1 MVQSA
6 KLEVMDLSEVEHF
19 EFAPRMSDADALMW
33 SIEKDPLLRSTI
45 TFVTFLDQAPD
56 REGFRQV
63 MDRASRVVPRLRQR
77 VQGHPYS
84 IAPPRW
90 VVDPNFDLDYHL
102 RWMRTTG
109 DGSTRDVLDLAE
121 PIAMQGFDRARP
133 LWEFTV
139 VEGLEGD
146 RAAIIGKV
154 HHSITDGVGGVKL
167 QMEMLDLERHPS
179 HVKPMPPEPEPDR
192 LSEPERFLDALGH
205 EGTRALRG
213 VGGLAGT
220 AIGTAQRVAADPVG
234 VGTSAVRT
242 ALSVAKL
249 VAPAIAPMSPIMR
262 ERSLS
267 VHFETLRLPLPALKG
282 AARTVRGRLNDAF
295 VAGVAGG
302 LARYHQ
308 LHDAPVDALRMTMPI
323 NTRNANDG
331 SGGGNQFVPAR
342 FAVPTYHDD
351 PIARMNAIRELV
363 AHERAEPALALSDQ
377 MASVLNRLP
386 ATATTNIF
394 GAMLKGVDFITSN
407 VPGAPLPVY
416 VAGAR
421 VEGQIA
427 FGPLTGA
434 ALNVTLLSYCDDVDL
449 GINLDPA
456 AVTDPE
462 KLMACLRDS
471 FDELCALA

>member
-1 MVQSA
+1 
-6 KLEVMDLSEVEHF
+6 MDFDEVERF
-19 EFAPRMSDADALMW
+19 EFADRMSDADALMW
-33 SIEKDPLLRSTI
+33 NIEKDPLLRSTI
-45 TFVTFLDQAPD
+45 TFVTFLDSAPD
-56 REGFRQV
+56 RAGFRRV

-102 RWMRTTG
+102 RWIRTSG
-109 DGSTRDVLDLAE
+109 DGSVRDVLDLAE

-139 VEGLEGD
+139 VEGLED
-146 RAAIIGKV
+146 ERAAIIGKV

-167 QMEMLDLERHPS
+167 QMEMLDLERHPATP
-179 HVKPMPPEPEPDR
+179 KPMPPEPEPDR
-192 LSEPERFLDALGH
+192 LSESERMLDALGH
-205 EGTRALRG
+205 ESTRALRG
-213 VGGLAGT
+213 AGGLASGVLDT
-220 AIGTAQRVAADPVG
+220 AKRVVDDPVG
-234 VGTSAVRT
+234 VGTGAVRT

-249 VAPAIAPMSPIMR
+249 VAPAMAPMSPIMR
-262 ERSLS
+262 DRSLS
-267 VHFETLRLPLPALKG
+267 VHFETVRLPLSPLKA

-302 LARYHQ
+302 LARYHH

-323 NTRNANDG
+323 NTRGTDDEL
-331 SGGGNQFVPAR
+331 GGGNQFVPAR

-351 PIARMNAIRELV
+351 PISRMSAIRELV

-377 MASVLNRLP
+377 MANVLNRLP

-394 GAMLKGVDFITSN
+394 GAMLKGVDFVTSN

-416 VAGAR
+416 VSGAK
-421 VEGQIA
+421 VEGQVA

-456 AVTDPE
+456 AIREPE
-462 KLMACLRDS
+462 KFMACLRDS
-471 FDELCALA
+471 FDELCALAER